1 MIPHDPGVAPFSVR
15 WTGVSVTLNERRVL
29 RDVSFEVLPTD
40 FVAVIGPNGAGK
52 STMLKAIAG
61 IVPLKGAAKA
71 GFRPLPGLT
80 ALERA
85 RYFSYLS
92 QDRDIAWPM
101 PVRDVVLMGLENASG
116 ARSRLDPHDFQTLAE
131 VLWDCGLEHM
141 AERPVN
147 TLSGGERSRVLL
159 ARALLSPAHCLLAD
173 EPLSALD
180 PAHQLKVMELLAT
193 RADGGRPVIAVLHDI
208 AMAARFATKI
218 ILLQRGRKLQEGPA
232 EEVLLSPDMEN
243 AFGVG
248 FSIYATEEGP
258 AVTISRPRF
267 QTSESLD
274 DDQPN
279 V

>member
-1 MIPHDPGVAPFSVR
+1 
-15 WTGVSVTLNERRVL
+15 
-29 RDVSFEVLPTD
+29 
-40 FVAVIGPNGAGK
+40 
-52 STMLKAIAG
+52 
-61 IVPLKGAAKA
+61 
-71 GFRPLPGLT
+71 
-80 ALERA
+80 
-85 RYFSYLS
+85 
-92 QDRDIAWPM
+92 M